1 MEKWEKKMPIIMPN
15 PRTGIEPQIHAS
27 TFIAPNAVIIGDVII
42 EEGVNIWFGAV
53 LRGDK
58 GVLKIGK
65 NTSIQENVTI
75 HTEEGTKVLI
85 GEDCI
90 IGHHAMIHG
99 PCTIGNGCL
108 IGIGSN
114 VLHESKMGEGSI
126 LAAGGVLLN
135 KEIPPRAMA
144 VGIPAEIKK
153 KLAKNGE
160 LEGAKT
166 SEEYV
171 ENGNVFK
178 KFFNRHPEFLNS

>member
-1 MEKWEKKMPIIMPN
+1 MPLIMPN
-15 PRTGIEPQIHAS
+15 PRTGIKPQIHESA
-27 TFIAPNAVIIGDVII
+27 FIAPNAVVIGNVII
-42 EEGVNIWFGAV
+42 EEGVNIWFGSV

-75 HTEEGTKVLI
+75 HTEEGTLVII
-85 GEDCI
+85 GDDCI
-90 IGHHAMIHG
+90 VGHHAMIHG

-135 KEIPPRAMA
+135 KEIPPRTLA

-153 KLAKNGE
+153 QLPTNGE

-171 ENGNVFK
+171 KNGNLFK
-178 KFFNRHPEFLNS
+178 KFFNKHPEILNS